1 MIFSQLSFKPQL
13 RLSLAELSPII
24 LSTTLRLLK
33 GACPGRKQ
41 VNYFASE
48 IGVLKNN
55 KLFAE
60 RCQYDHLVDVLA
72 GQFDFSKNHSG
83 MGGITSDE
91 KFYDPEKVKDYT
103 GSIRFK
109 DPQRSVPV
117 LA

>member
-1 MIFSQLSFKPQL
+1 MAQLG
-13 RLSLAELSPII
+13 LSL
-24 LSTTLRLLK
+24 LSTTFRLLK